1 MNWLF
6 IHQNFP
12 GQYLHVVRHLVGA
25 GDRIVGIGQQHSAEL
40 PGVERIEYVP
50 GPAVS
55 APGQHVHDFETAVQ
69 NGLAVARCCEQL
81 KAGGFFPA
89 IVIGHN
95 GWGETL
101 YVKDVWPNIPL
112 LNYFEFFYRATGS
125 DIDFDP
131 EFVAD
136 PDIALRLRTRN
147 AVNLLGLD
155 AGDWGQTPTRWQRDQ
170 YPQRDRDR
178 ISVIHEGVD
187 TGFVRPDPTARL
199 WLRGGASFARGDE
212 IVTYSARNLEPYRGF
227 HVFMRA
233 LPKIL
238 HHRPKAHVLIVGGD
252 GVSYGPRPVPGGGWR
267 QQLLDEVGGELD
279 LPRVHFLGRLGFRQY
294 LSVLQLSAVHVYL
307 TYPFVLSWSLIEALS
322 AGCPVVASRTP
333 PVEEIISDGENG
345 WLVDFF
351 DIDGLADRVAD
362 VLEGTDAH
370 RRMRAAA
377 RASAVGRYDLRTVC
391 LPAYLSL
398 LQRLTGQRL
407 PTAPAATPGG

>member
-12 GQYLHVVRHLVGA
+12 GQYLHIVRHLVAA
-25 GDRIVGIGQQHSAEL
+25 GDRVIGIGQKHSAEL
-40 PGVERIEYVP
+40 PGVERIEYAAA
-50 GPAVS
+50 PAAS
-55 APGQHVHDFETAVQ
+55 TAHQHVHEFETAVH
-69 NGLAVARCCEQL
+69 NGLAVARLCEQL
-81 KAGGFFPA
+81 KAGGFLPA

-101 YVKDVWPNIPL
+101 YMKDVWPNIPL

-131 EFVAD
+131 EFAAD

-147 AVNLLGLD
+147 AINLIGLD
-155 AGDWGQTPTRWQRDQ
+155 AADWGQTPTRWQRDQ
-170 YPQRDRDR
+170 YPRRASDR
-178 ISVIHEGVD
+178 ISIIHEGVD
-187 TGFVRPDPTARL
+187 TGFVRPDPTAKL
-199 WLRGGASFARGDE
+199 WLRGGVSFGREDE
-212 IVTYSARNLEPYRGF
+212 IITYSARNLEPYRGF

-238 HHRPKAHVLIVGGD
+238 HRRPKATVLIVGGD
-252 GVSYGPRPVPGGGWR
+252 AVSYGTRPARSGSWR

-279 LPRVHFLGRLGFRQY
+279 LQRVHFLGRLGFRQY

-322 AGCPVVASRTP
+322 AGCLVVASRTP

-345 WLVDFF
+345 CLVDFF
-351 DIDGLADRVAD
+351 DIDGLANRI
-362 VLEGTDAH
+362 TDLLQEAGAH
-370 RRMRAAA
+370 RQLRAAA
-377 RASAVGRYDLRTVC
+377 RDSAVGRYDLATIC

-398 LQRLTGQRL
+398 LQRLTGKRV
-407 PTAPAATPGG
+407 PAAPR